1 MYPNPSSGMVHGSE
15 HLRLF
20 EFLGR
25 ILGKALYEGITV
37 RIGWPPMYARR
48 PGAENCLSTPRPLP
62 DRHHSHPAVFAP
74 AQNKTHTLLCLSIL
88 CFILSLFNTIVVRA
102 GFVGQ
107 FFLSNFV

>member
-37 RIGWPPMYARR
+37 SAGGRV
-48 PGAENCLSTPRPLP
+48 LS
-62 DRHHSHPAVFAP
+62 FA
-74 AQNKTHTLLCLSIL
+74 
-88 CFILSLFNTIVVRA
+88 
-102 GFVGQ
+102 
-107 FFLSNFV
+107 

>member
-37 RIGWPPMYARR
+37 STRTAGKTGGER
-48 PGAENCLSTPRPLP
+48 GACAPHSTTHPLSSPTAFVSPVPQTCP
-62 DRHHSHPAVFAP
+62 T
-74 AQNKTHTLLCLSIL
+74 NMLCCS
-88 CFILSLFNTIVVRA
+88 
-102 GFVGQ
+102 
-107 FFLSNFV
+107 